1 MAIKKKKASDE
12 YEYFKSN
19 DSFANEYVNSFI
31 DIILE
36 NEIIPDLLIL
46 ILNEMNIEESD
57 DDLEEGPLLPS
68 DFYIRNTASNNV
80 QALRLGIDGNE

>member
-1 MAIKKKKASDE
+1 
-12 YEYFKSN
+12 
-19 DSFANEYVNSFI
+19 
-31 DIILE
+31 
-36 NEIIPDLLIL
+36 
-46 ILNEMNIEESD
+46 MNIEESD